1 MDSWA
6 MMVGFTALAFVY
18 FGEKFK
24 AGAYLWV
31 GMLFAIIFA
40 LRMAEP
46 VFYIATAGILA
57 VLTYRTFSSREDV
70 RDGESARNNL
80 REDQ

>member
-6 MMVGFTALAFVY
+6 MMAGFTALTFVY

-31 GMLFAIIFA
+31 GMLFSIIFA

-57 VLTYRTFSSREDV
+57 VLTYRTFSHNEDV
-70 RDGESARNNL
+70 RAGETPNNL
-80 REDQ
+80 KEDR

>member
-6 MMVGFTALAFVY
+6 IMVGVTSLAFVY
-18 FGEKFK
+18 FGEKFRV
-24 AGAYLWV
+24 GAYLWI

-46 VFYIATAGILA
+46 MFYIATAGLLG
-57 VLTYRTFSSREDV
+57 VLTYRTFSTREDV
-70 RDGESARNNL
+70 RDSENPT
-80 REDQ
+80 REDI

>member
-6 MMVGFTALAFVY
+6 IMVGLTALAFIY
-18 FGEKFK
+18 FGEKFQV
-24 AGAYLWV
+24 GAYLWI

-46 VFYIATAGILA
+46 MFYIATAGVLA
-57 VLTYRTFSSREDV
+57 VLAYRTFSTREDV
-70 RDGESARNNL
+70 RDSTTNES
-80 REDQ
+80 DF

>member
-6 MMVGFTALAFVY
+6 IMVGATALAFVY
-18 FGEKFK
+18 FGERFRV
-24 AGAYLWV
+24 GAYLWI

-46 VFYIATAGILA
+46 MFYIATAGMLGVLA
-57 VLTYRTFSSREDV
+57 YRTFSTKEDV
-70 RDGESARNNL
+70 RDDVTS
-80 REDQ
+80 REIE